1 MWSSFD
7 ILYISQLIFVS
18 ISQSSK
24 HSCCWYKI
32 NRCVF
37 LCCFIMYSICV
48 IHANIFFPS
57 FFFFLIVDFLMQI
70 QNHACINYDKIK
82 LTSKIYSKT
91 SNHAVLESVVLE
103 QLSFCCS
110 VVNVKRIGENW
121 DYKECTW
128 LYGTGNVYFM
138 LLFIYMYFVV
148 VCFFF
153 CSLHMYIIALK

>member
-1 MWSSFD
+1 M
-7 ILYISQLIFVS
+7 Q
-18 ISQSSK
+18 
-24 HSCCWYKI
+24 
-32 NRCVF
+32 
-37 LCCFIMYSICV
+37 
-48 IHANIFFPS
+48 IFFFLL

-91 SNHAVLESVVLE
+91 SNRAVLESVVLE

-148 VCFFF
+148 VCFFWF
-153 CSLHMYIIALK
+153 PTHVYYCIEIGIFLWRYCYYYRVF